1 MSIRFKQPSIILLLA
16 TFALLALLSSRSWS
30 DKDAPLPAAPTAA
43 SEAAQPAARS
53 TESESAQEE
62 DRLSEQH
69 LSERVEARWAALA
82 EGDFAKAYEYETP
95 GYRDT
100 VTPQQYPSQFGRA
113 VRWIGAEVL
122 HLDVS
127 ETGDRAEVKVLLE
140 YEAPTPVGDT
150 YTNRRPLN
158 ERWIASEGDWW
169 YVRD

>member
-1 MSIRFKQPSIILLLA
+1 MSIRFKQSSIILLLA
-16 TFALLALLSSRSWS
+16 ALLFLAILSNRSWV
-30 DKDAPLPAAPTAA
+30 DKGDPVPAAMAD
-43 SEAAQPAARS
+43 SDEAAPPAGQGA
-53 TESESAQEE
+53 ESDPIQAD

-69 LSERVEARWAALA
+69 LSDRVEARWAALA

-140 YEAPTPVGDT
+140 YEARTPVGDT